1 VIAWFHAHTDE
12 ALKRM
17 RKDTGSR
24 FVSLVILF
32 GALTVVVDSIPGI
45 PQFTEGVW
53 YSWIFV
59 MTPITGIVVGPT
71 AGFLATAV
79 GVLIGHILYFRGLP
93 EFLFT
98 LGAPVGCMVAG
109 LLFRGRWRPV
119 LAYYTVLFAGYFLT
133 PTAWQLPVW
142 GMWDTYLAYAS
153 LAILALLAAKGS
165 RVFTSP
171 ASRLFPL
178 AAFIGLEADV
188 LFRVFLFVPLQT
200 YRTIYGLPVD
210 VLQFIWAAGALVTPV
225 QVALS
230 VVATTVLGTS
240 LMQRLGARIATPSRG

>member
-1 VIAWFHAHTDE
+1 MDAD
-12 ALKRM
+12 
-17 RKDTGSR
+17 SR
-24 FVSLVILF
+24 FVALVILF
-32 GALTVVVDSIPGI
+32 GALTVVVDAIPGI

-59 MTPITGIVVGPT
+59 MTPVTGIVVGPA
-71 AGFLATAV
+71 AGFLATTV
-79 GVLIGHILYFRGLP
+79 GVLIGHTLYFRGLP

-98 LGAPVGCMVAG
+98 LGAPVGCMISG

-119 LAYYTVLFAGYFLT
+119 LAYYTVLLAGYFLT
-133 PTAWQLPVW
+133 PAAWQLPLW

-153 LAILALLAAKGS
+153 LGGLALLAAQGS
-165 RVFTSP
+165 RIFAASP
-171 ASRLFPL
+171 RLHAL

-210 VLQFIWAAGALVTPV
+210 VLQLIWAAGALVTPV

-230 VVATTVLGTS
+230 VVVTTVLGTS
-240 LMQRLGARIATPSRG
+240 LTRRLGARVARVAASPRR

>member
-1 VIAWFHAHTDE
+1 MDAD
-12 ALKRM
+12 
-17 RKDTGSR
+17 SR
-24 FVSLVILF
+24 FVALVILF
-32 GALTVVVDSIPGI
+32 GALTVVVDAIPGI

-59 MTPITGIVVGPT
+59 MTPLTGLVVGPS

-79 GVLIGHILYFRGLP
+79 GVLIGHTLYFRGFS

-98 LGAPVGCMVAG
+98 LGAPVGCMVTG
-109 LLFRGRWRPV
+109 LIVRGRWRPV
-119 LAYYTVLFAGYFLT
+119 LAFYTVLFAAYFLT

-142 GMWDTYLAYAS
+142 GMWDTYLAYAG
-153 LAILALLAAKGS
+153 LGVLALLMARGS
-165 RVFTSP
+165 RVFTSHAP
-171 ASRLFPL
+171 RLLPL

-188 LFRVFLFVPLQT
+188 LFRIFLFVPLQT

-210 VLQFIWAAGALVTPV
+210 VLQLIWTAGALVTPV

-230 VVATTVLGTS
+230 VVATTVIGTA
-240 LMQRLGARIATPSRG
+240 LTQRLGARVATLTRR